1 MLCLV
6 IQNYC
11 QNLSK
16 YNVLKVCLCIFT
28 MDYDK
33 LNLSENYIFAF
44 PVSYFTKILCLMSPA
59 ELFTSNVKKN

>member
-1 MLCLV
+1 
-6 IQNYC
+6 
-11 QNLSK
+11 
-16 YNVLKVCLCIFT
+16 

-59 ELFTSNVKKN
+59 ELFTSNVKKNW